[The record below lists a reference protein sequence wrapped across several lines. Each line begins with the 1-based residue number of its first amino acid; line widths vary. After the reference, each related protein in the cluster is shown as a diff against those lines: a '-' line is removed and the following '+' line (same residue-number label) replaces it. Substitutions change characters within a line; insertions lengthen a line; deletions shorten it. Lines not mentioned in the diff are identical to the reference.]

1 MAILPFWAMS
11 FMVLRG
17 FVYAVAVN
25 FYAFCLAFCPILH
38 CILHHFTLHL
48 APKRSAFCGILSRV
62 LHQNA
67 VHLAAYCTAFGC
79 KQPKIWCKLR
89 FYAMCIHFTC
99 IYNHPTFAPKQ
110 TSARIEFLRQGWR
123 LVDKKG
129 TLSVK
134 FLAEKFTAVAS

>member
-1 MAILPFWAMS
+1 MAILPFLAMF

-38 CILHHFTLHL
+38 CILPHFTLHL

-79 KQPKIWCKLR
+79 KQPKSWYKLR

-110 TSARIEFLRQGWR
+110 TFARIEFLRQGWR

-129 TLSVK
+129 ILSVK
-134 FLAEKFTAVAS
+134 FLAEKFTTRTS